1 MDIRNWNPNQI
12 MQLPDYCFGPRWWV
26 GEYLGATDGNFD
38 YAGGTEILPHRLM
51 LWGVLVSARSP
62 ACLEAL
68 RLTIR
73 LGGSPAVTVA
83 DALKLERLFKHI
95 SIPTIMY
102 ELYVKS
108 NGVTW
113 IGCERQFVE
122 PNGRKLSICS
132 NGDQVIQYEMTVGIL
147 ISAVP
152 TEVPDW
158 LVNAQGVP

>member
-1 MDIRNWNPNQI
+1 MGSTSGKAYYR
-12 MQLPDYCFGPRWWV
+12 G
-26 GEYLGATDGNFD
+26 GE
-38 YAGGTEILPHRLM
+38 EILPHKFM
-51 LWGVLVSARSP
+51 LWGVMISARSP

-73 LGGSPAVTVA
+73 LGGSAVDTA
-83 DALKLERLFKHI
+83 AKATALQRLFSGI
-95 SIPTIMY
+95 STADILY
-102 ELYVKS
+102 EYYVNP

-113 IGCERQFVE
+113 IGCERQLVE
-122 PNGRKLSICS
+122 PNGKKLSLVS

-158 LVNAQGVP
+158 LVKAE